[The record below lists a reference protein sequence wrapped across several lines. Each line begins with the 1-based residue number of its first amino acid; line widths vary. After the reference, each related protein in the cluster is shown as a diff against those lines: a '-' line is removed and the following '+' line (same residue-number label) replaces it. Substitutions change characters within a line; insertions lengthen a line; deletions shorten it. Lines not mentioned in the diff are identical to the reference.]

1 MRIEHYTDAA
11 MRFLRRFLFHVR
23 VFQRGSIEAGTAV
36 VTINPFRLVLS
47 PAFLA
52 NQLRHSAGL
61 LGFDSAGFEPAVEP
75 PELSLAAGLSPPLT
89 GGASVFAASCD
100 DWLR

>member
-1 MRIEHYTDAA
+1 MRIEHCTDAT
-11 MRFLRRFLFHVR
+11 MRFLRRFLFHLR

-36 VTINPFRLVLS
+36 VAINPFRLVFS

-61 LGFDSAGFEPAVEP
+61 LGFDSAGFDPAVEP
-75 PELSLAAGLSPPLT
+75 PELSLAAGLSPPLA
-89 GGASVFAASCD
+89 GGASFFAASWYD
-100 DWLR
+100 LLR